1 MAEPGAAEAAASPDS
16 ERGFLADPLEEA
28 LRVIAAGEASG
39 VSLRATGGVGIAL
52 ISPSALRPP
61 LARRYQD
68 VDFLILANQTNA
80 AERLFLELGYEPEEE
95 FNVLHGQRRLF
106 FLDPVHQRQA
116 DVFIDRIEMCHALD
130 LRDRATVHE
139 HSLSPA
145 DLLLSKLQVVETNTK
160 DYKDAIAV
168 LADHDLTA
176 DDSGININRVNELCA
191 SDWGWWRTVTM
202 VAERT
207 HKVARELGQ
216 EPDGAW
222 LAHVPDRIR
231 HLLVEIERADK
242 SRRWKIRAR
251 VGDRVL
257 WHDRPE
263 DVDHDE

>member
-1 MAEPGAAEAAASPDS
+1 MAEPGAVEAAASPDPDG
-16 ERGFLADPLEEA
+16 GFLADPLDEA
-28 LRVIAAGEASG
+28 LRVIAAGQTSG

-68 VDFLILANQTNA
+68 VDFLIRSDQATA
-80 AERLFLELGYEPEEE
+80 TARLFVGLGYEPEEE
-95 FNVLHGQRRLF
+95 FNALHGQRRLF

-130 LRDRATVHE
+130 LRERVTVHE

-168 LADHDLTA
+168 LADHELTA
-176 DDSGININRVNELCA
+176 DDAGININRVNELCA

-207 HKVARELGQ
+207 HKVARELSQ
-216 EPDGAW
+216 EPDGTW
-222 LAHVPDRIR
+222 LGHVPDRIR
-231 HLLVEIERADK
+231 HLLAEIERADK

-251 VGDRVL
+251 VGERVA
-257 WHDRPE
+257 WHDTPE
-263 DVDHDE
+263 DIDHE